1 MGGTRSTS
9 CRCIRSAVRRIPS
22 PTLLRQMPCSSLALG
37 SAWCTREFRSSKSQQ
52 KRQQVRDPGLQSIRN
67 ETAAT
72 RSWMKTTII
81 KRLFPKTWLSS
92 FTGLNNHKY
101 RSRREITT
109 SLRTEHRLFLIRSW
123 LTVPSLEQRPM
134 ALAIE

>member
-22 PTLLRQMPCSSLALG
+22 PTLLRQMPCSPLALG

-52 KRQQVRDPGLQSIRN
+52 KRQQVRDSGLQSIRN
-67 ETAAT
+67 ENAAT
-72 RSWMKTTII
+72 RSWMKTTRI
-81 KRLFPKTWLSS
+81 KMLFNKTWLYY
-92 FTGLNNHKY
+92 TALNKDNH

-109 SLRTEHRLFLIRSW
+109 SLRTEHRLFSIRSW
-123 LTVPSLEQRPM
+123 FTVPSLVQKTM
-134 ALAIE
+134 ALAID